1 MNLLD
6 SANITEDEMSSTA
19 NPNPTAAFV
28 AYAEAFEV
36 GYASRDWKPVD
47 DLMTDDVVWSLEN
60 MPEPMGGTHVGRSD
74 VIDAIRESTETFD
87 RRFDR
92 REPRIL
98 EGPLEIPGGIHMT
111 WAVTYERDGLEPF
124 VLLGEEWDL
133 FRDGKL
139 SLHRE
144 KFHNLGEAFAFLAK
158 HADALLPVASSR
170 SPR

>member
-1 MNLLD
+1 MN
-6 SANITEDEMSSTA
+6 SNASQ
-19 NPNPTAAFV
+19 NPTAAFI

-36 GYASRDWKPVD
+36 GFASRDWKPVD

-60 MPEPMGGTHVGRSD
+60 MPEPLGGTHVGRGD
-74 VIDAIRESTETFD
+74 VLDAIRVSTDSFD

-92 REPRIL
+92 REPRIV
-98 EGPLEIPGGIHMT
+98 EGPREIPGGIHIT

-144 KFHNLGEAFAFLAK
+144 NIHNMG
-158 HADALLPVASSR
+158 DALAFMAMHDGALRPAAGSAR
-170 SPR
+170 